1 MLEYHSSRAVNPST
15 NKALMRE
22 FIQEGTKRF
31 GPNWV
36 KTLQARKFNETLQR
50 KGLQDYQDYMSVELD

>member
-1 MLEYHSSRAVNPST
+1 
-15 NKALMRE
+15 MRE